1 MVSAPLLIA
10 LIDGSVYSA
19 SICDHASWLAN
30 QTGARVEI
38 VHTLGRRHVSSAPA
52 NLSGSIGLGART
64 ALLEELA
71 ELDGQ
76 KAKLAQKR
84 GRAILQ
90 DAEQRLLQSGVA
102 SISSKLRNGEFVESV
117 LEIESAADMIIIGKR
132 GEAADFDKLHL
143 GSNLERLVRA
153 SNKPV
158 LVAARE
164 FRPINQVLIAFDG
177 GNSVMKAIDYIA
189 ASQAFRDLEFKL
201 LSAGSQTT
209 AMTRQLDGAAAL
221 LRSAGYRAT
230 TAIKDGQPEDV
241 IASTV
246 KQEGFDLLIMG
257 AYGHSR
263 IRNLIIGSTT
273 TEMIR
278 SCKIPVVL
286 FR

>member
-1 MVSAPLLIA
+1 MASAPAIIA

-30 QTGARVEI
+30 QTGASVAI
-38 VHTLGRRHVSSAPA
+38 IHTLGRRHVSSAPS

-84 GRAILQ
+84 GRAILE
-90 DAEQRLLQSGVA
+90 DAEQRISQSGVA
-102 SISSKLRNGEFVESV
+102 ATSSKLRIGEFVETV
-117 LEIESAADMIIIGKR
+117 LEMESAADMIIIGKR
-132 GEAADFDKLHL
+132 GEAADFDTLHL

-153 SNKPV
+153 SSRPV

-164 FRPINQVLIAFDG
+164 FRPIKRVLVAFGG
-177 GNSVMKAIDYIA
+177 GNSVLKAIDYIA
-189 ASQAFRDLEFKL
+189 NSHAFRDLEFHL
-201 LSAGSQTT
+201 LTAGNENTT
-209 AMTRQLDGAAAL
+209 IKRQQGGAAAL
-221 LRSAGYRAT
+221 LSGAGYKVT
-230 TAIKDGQPEDV
+230 TAVVDGQPEEV
-241 IASTV
+241 IAAAV
-246 KQEGFDLLIMG
+246 KNDGFDLLLMG